1 MPKVQANGI
10 DIYYELMGKGEPLA
24 LIGGS
29 LFGRQNFGMVWK
41 GLAKEFQLIS
51 YDQRGY
57 GMSDRPL
64 MPYTL
69 DLWADDLAALMD
81 QLRIERAHVMGTS
94 AGGMI
99 ALKFAAK
106 YPDRCIGVVSD
117 CAFAKCDTMR
127 SIMFRTWRHM
137 AQTWGCSAEFAD
149 HVLTQAVGAEYLDG
163 PNGNKVRE
171 MVRTIVGLN
180 SPETVVQACLA
191 MENMDL
197 RNDCKKIKNPT
208 LVITAAKDM
217 LTPMLTGRT
226 GAGSQWVA
234 DNIKGCEL
242 IVYKDIGH
250 ADLVECPDLTI
261 ASTIKFLRGA
271 KKKLEARQ
279 GGGAT
284 KRASKR
290 APKRASKRPAKKAA

>member
-1 MPKVQANGI
+1 
-10 DIYYELMGKGEPLA
+10 MGKGEPLA

-29 LFGRQNFGMVWK
+29 LFGRQNFAMVWK
-41 GLAKEFQLIS
+41 GLAQNFKLIS

-57 GMSDRPL
+57 GQTDRPL
-64 MPYTL
+64 QPYDL
-69 DLWADDLAALMD
+69 DLWADDLAALLD
-81 QLRIERAHVMGTS
+81 ALKIDRAHIMGTS

-106 YPDRCIGVVSD
+106 YPDRCLGVVSD

-137 AQTWGCSAEFAD
+137 ALTWGCSDQFAD
-149 HVLTQAVGAEYLDG
+149 HVVTQAVGADYLDG
-163 PNGNKVRE
+163 PNGKNLIK

-180 SPETVVQACLA
+180 SVETVVQACLA

-197 RNDCKKIKNPT
+197 RKDCKKIKNPT

-217 LTPMLTGRT
+217 LTPMLTGPK
-226 GAGSQWVA
+226 GAGSKWVA

-242 IVYKDIGH
+242 IAYEDIGH
-250 ADLVECPDLTI
+250 ADLVECPDKTI
-261 ASTIKFLRGA
+261 ASTIKFL
-271 KKKLEARQ
+271 
-279 GGGAT
+279 
-284 KRASKR
+284 KRASKTR
-290 APKRASKRPAKKAA
+290 KAV